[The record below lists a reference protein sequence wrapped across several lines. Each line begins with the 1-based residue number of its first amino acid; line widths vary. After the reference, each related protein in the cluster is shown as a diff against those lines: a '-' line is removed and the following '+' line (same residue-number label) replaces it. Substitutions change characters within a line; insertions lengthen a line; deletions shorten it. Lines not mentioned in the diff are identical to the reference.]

1 MFVLSLFREDED
13 ASHCAVPIST
23 SLIKQILNKTGHE
36 DNPENILADFYGP
49 KRSNEPP
56 WPYVIKDAG
65 RYSLHCTGRFDVGY
79 MFARVQSAVNIS
91 LLADVCFFS
100 ILYLKTVFFLFIK
113 TPRDLF
119 NK

>member
-1 MFVLSLFREDED
+1 M
-13 ASHCAVPIST
+13 
-23 SLIKQILNKTGHE
+23 
-36 DNPENILADFYGP
+36 
-49 KRSNEPP
+49 
-56 WPYVIKDAG
+56 
-65 RYSLHCTGRFDVGY
+65 SLHGLMSSKTLTGTLCIALPGRFDVGY

-91 LLADVCFFS
+91 LLADGFFF

>member
-1 MFVLSLFREDED
+1 M
-13 ASHCAVPIST
+13 
-23 SLIKQILNKTGHE
+23 
-36 DNPENILADFYGP
+36 
-49 KRSNEPP
+49 
-56 WPYVIKDAG
+56 
-65 RYSLHCTGRFDVGY
+65 SLHGRMSSKTLAGTLCIALAGRFDVGY

-113 TPRDLF
+113 TPHDLF